1 MNLYEIC
8 AELRALENAAED
20 GLYIDP
26 ETGELM
32 DFATALEKLALDKRV
47 KLENI
52 AILYKNLASDAA
64 AMKIE
69 EENLSKRRKVIEGK
83 MDSLKGYLMAALM
96 REDGT
101 CEKFASPRAAITIRR
116 NAPSVAI
123 HDEALLPR
131 EFVAEKTTVTVDR
144 KSIAEALKRGIEVP
158 GAHLEQ
164 SRSVM
169 IK

>member
-1 MNLYEIC
+1 MQLYEIC

-20 GLYIDP
+20 DMYIDP

-32 DFATALEKLALDKRV
+32 DFATALEKLTLDKRV
-47 KLENI
+47 LLENF

-69 EENLSKRRKVIEGK
+69 EDNLSKRRKAVEGK
-83 MDSLKGYLMAALM
+83 METLKGKMMAAMM

-101 CEKFASPRAAITIRR
+101 FEKFASPRAAITIRR
-116 NAPSVAI
+116 NNPSVAI

-131 EFVAEKTTVTVDR
+131 EFLVEKTTVSVDR
-144 KSIAEALKRGIEVP
+144 KSLGEVLKRGIDVP

-169 IK
+169 IR

>member
-1 MNLYEIC
+1 MQLYEIC

-20 GLYIDP
+20 GMYIDP

-32 DFATALEKLALDKRV
+32 DFATALEKLTLDKRA

-52 AILYKNLASDAA
+52 AIWYKNLASDAA

-69 EENLSKRRKVIEGK
+69 EDNLSKRRKAVEGK
-83 MDSLKGYLMAALM
+83 MESLKGYMMAAMM
-96 REDGT
+96 REDGSF
-101 CEKFASPRAAITIRR
+101 EKFASPRAAITIRR

-131 EFVAEKTTVTVDR
+131 EFLVEKTTVSVDR
-144 KSIAEALKRGIEVP
+144 VRLGEVLKRGIDVP

>member
-1 MNLYEIC
+1 MRLYEIC

-20 GLYIDP
+20 DMYIDP
-26 ETGELM
+26 ETGEVM
-32 DFATALEKLALDKRV
+32 DFKTALEKLTLDKRV

-52 AILYKNLASDAA
+52 AIWYKNLASDAA

-69 EENLSKRRKVIEGK
+69 EDNLSKRRKAVEGK
-83 MDSLKGYLMAALM
+83 MDSLKGYLMAALT

-101 CEKFASPRAAITIRR
+101 VEKFASPRAAITIRR

-131 EFVAEKTTVTVDR
+131 EFLSEKVTVSVDK
-144 KSIAEALKRGIEVP
+144 KSLGEVLKRGIEVP

>member
-52 AILYKNLASDAA
+52 AIWYKNLASDAA

-69 EENLSKRRKVIEGK
+69 EENLSKRRKAVESK
-83 MDSLKGYLMAALM
+83 MDSLKGYLMAALT

-101 CEKFASPRAAITIRR
+101 SEKFASPRAAITIRR

-123 HDEALLPR
+123 HDEALLPE
-131 EFVAEKTTVTVDR
+131 EFKIQKVTTAVDK
-144 KSIAEALKRGIEVP
+144 KSLGEVLKRGIEVP